1 MQSKMTI
8 YIFNTIQK
16 RYNNNLY
23 IQPEECKDEKS
34 IKQRNELLNEWNEMN
49 LIKSHGIQIKM
60 PFISI

>member
-23 IQPEECKDEKS
+23 TQPEECKDKKS
-34 IKQRNELLNEWNEMN
+34 IKQRNKLLNE
-49 LIKSHGIQIKM
+49 
-60 PFISI
+60 